1 MSTDAASPPST
12 RPWLI
17 LLLLL
22 GGQFMVVLDVAIVNV
37 ALPSIQTDLD
47 VSQSDLQWAVIAYGL
62 FLGGFLLLGGRA
74 SDLLG
79 RKKVFMTGLVIFSLS
94 SLVAGLS
101 GTLGV
106 LVTARGVQG
115 FGAALTASSALAI
128 LTATFEEG
136 PARTKALGLWGAV
149 SASGATV
156 GVVLSGLL
164 TDGPGW
170 QWIFFIN
177 VPVGIGLA
185 VGAAVFLLESYG
197 ERGQRFDVLGAVTI
211 TGGLLLLV
219 FGVNKGE
226 TWGWTDARTVG
237 ILAASAILHLAFIAT
252 EMRTSHPLV
261 PLRRVLNRTTGMA
274 NAIAFLLLA
283 SFFSMVFIGT
293 LFMQQVLGYSAL
305 EAGLAWL
312 TLSVPAFVAAAMTG
326 AVLVERVGIRP
337 LLVVGLALQA
347 GAYIGLA
354 QSDAGATFAS
364 GLLPWFLMS
373 GIGIGLCFPS
383 MQVAAFAGFS
393 ERDSGLAS
401 GLVNTSQEIGGA
413 VGTAVL
419 ATIAIG
425 VTDDALADG
434 TAPVDALSDGFQ
446 RAFLIASIIAVL
458 GIVMT
463 LLMRTPTG
471 SEAPAGTG
479 DSPDVAGDL
488 ATEQAPGG

>member
-1 MSTDAASPPST
+1 LSTDAPESQRT
-12 RPWLI
+12 RPGLI
-17 LLLLL
+17 LVLLLA
-22 GGQFMVVLDVAIVNV
+22 GQFMVVLDVAIVNV

-79 RKKVFMTGLVIFSLS
+79 RRKVFVTGLVIFAGS
-94 SLVAGLS
+94 SLVAGFS

-177 VPVGIGLA
+177 VPVGIVIA
-185 VGAAVFLLESYG
+185 VGAVAYLAESYG

-226 TWGWTDARTVG
+226 TWGWTDERTIGV
-237 ILAASAILHLAFIAT
+237 LAASAILHVAFLVT

-261 PLRRVLNRTTGMA
+261 PLRRVANRTIGVA
-274 NAIAFLLLA
+274 NLIAFLLLA
-283 SFFSMVFIGT
+283 SFFSMVFVGT

-312 TLSVPAFVAAAMTG
+312 TLSVPAFVAAAATG

-347 GAYIGLA
+347 GSYVGLA
-354 QSDAGATFAS
+354 QSDAGSTFAS
-364 GLLPWFLMS
+364 GLLPWFLMA
-373 GIGIGLCFPS
+373 GVGIGLCFPS
-383 MQVAAFAGFS
+383 MQVAAFTGFS

-425 VTDDALADG
+425 VTDDALAEG

-446 RAFLIASIIAVL
+446 RAFLIASVIAVL
-458 GIVMT
+458 GIVMA
-463 LLMRTPTG
+463 LVLRRPG
-471 SEAPAGTG
+471 DAEEPAG
-479 DSPDVAGDL
+479 AGGAPQVTEDL
-488 ATEQAPGG
+488 AAEQPSGG